1 MARLEESWEG
11 KAKALAYN
19 SEREM
24 LYDMYFTKGL
34 VLKQIA
40 DILSSS
46 THSVRR
52 RLMGYGFTLRRPG
65 GPVNL
70 GRRVLADLPEPELFN
85 TNPLTLSLLHD
96 VNTNTVYRERRLRK
110 LTWKPESALQS
121 R

>member
-11 KAKALAYN
+11 KAKILAYG

-40 DILSSS
+40 EILSSS
-46 THSVRR
+46 THTVRR
-52 RLMGYGFTLRRPG
+52 RLQGYGFTLRRPG

-70 GRRVLADLPEPELFN
+70 GRRVLADLPESELFH
-85 TNPLTLSLLHD
+85 TNPLVLAFTHN
-96 VNTNTVYRERRLRK
+96 VNTNTVYRERRIRK
-110 LTWKPESALQS
+110 RTWKRELAQHTS
-121 R
+121 